1 MNVIMFVRK
10 ERKRYSF
17 HFLCLRRSVVD
28 VLIKTTFPSILV
40 ISSILSILVRTVVTD
55 WLRKTIHKMLWIVLH
70 WSPIELL
77 FTIILFQLQLSL
89 FPCICRLSACSFF
102 LAIIKLFVYS
112 LFQYLSDLWNFSSCL
127 VYLRP
132 SRTANTFP
140 FPYIGMWNNVYW
152 SSYIV

>member
-10 ERKRYSF
+10 DRKRHSF
-17 HFLCLRRSVVD
+17 YFLSLRRSLVD
-28 VLIKTTFPSILV
+28 VFLKTTFPSILV

-55 WLRKTIHKMLWIVLH
+55 WLSTTIHKKSYRTSIYYH
-70 WSPIELL
+70 
-77 FTIILFQLQLSL
+77 LFQLQLSL